1 MGKESI
7 LYLDDFKRGK
17 MEETILTTAEDR
29 EYIQQLITLRD
40 LRNNGM
46 SRMEVIGLIQT
57 LTRADFGT
65 AENHWYYC
73 RRKKRFPELK
83 NNGQRRRNWRRQQK
97 RRNRRLIRQWRRIRN
112 GTS

>member
-1 MGKESI
+1 MNAKKAAQKMGKESI

-17 MEETILTTAEDR
+17 MEEKILTTAEDR

-57 LTRADFGT
+57 LT
-65 AENHWYYC
+65 HV
-73 RRKKRFPELK
+73 
-83 NNGQRRRNWRRQQK
+83 QRR
-97 RRNRRLIRQWRRIRN
+97 
-112 GTS
+112 T